1 MYANNFNLSSYTFY
15 ALQLP
20 STNKDHLSPLSPSLS
35 LDPSLS
41 LRCRGT
47 ASSRRSHETSSRRSS
62 RESPP
67 TLRPR
72 SATSPTCEDR
82 KFDFDFNFNFNFYS
96 IFLYS
101 ACLCMYMTLTRDLYP
116 TFHARTYVRMH
127 ACMNVRTYVDIYI
140 PMVCTCLCVC
150 FQVQGVVRDVEVAG
164 GRTANGGGEG
174 RNAQLVGSGKI
185 SRLDSELREERKP
198 RSLLRSRTGNIC
210 EIHIRTKYCNCM
222 RISP

>member
-140 PMVCTCLCVC
+140 YQWCVRVCAYVFRCKVLYEMSKSREVGRRMAVEREGMLSWWDREKFLDLIRSCAKSGNLEAC
-150 FQVQGVVRDVEVAG
+150 FVLGLVIYVKFIF
-164 GRTANGGGEG
+164 
-174 RNAQLVGSGKI
+174 AQSI
-185 SRLDSELREERKP
+185 A
-198 RSLLRSRTGNIC
+198 IA
-210 EIHIRTKYCNCM
+210 
-222 RISP
+222 